1 MPYNENLA
9 NRIRE
14 HLLIYQDDII
24 EKKMFGGLSFLFKG
38 KMSVGLIGDDLVVR
52 VIPEKMDQELEK
64 HNVRPMDFTNRPM
77 KEFIYVEIQDMK
89 SLPYW
94 IGLGIEHAKSKLK

>member
-1 MPYNENLA
+1 
-9 NRIRE
+9 
-14 HLLIYQDDII
+14 
-24 EKKMFGGLSFLFKG
+24 
-38 KMSVGLIGDDLVVR
+38 MSVGVIGDDMFVR
-52 VIPEKMDQELEK
+52 VIASKMEQELEK
-64 HNVRPMDFTNRPM
+64 HNIRPMDFTNKPM